1 MKSAD
6 CIRGL
11 AGHSNGAISWK
22 EERTALTGKGRS
34 ICVLVCVFALFLP
47 SSRSYLQ
54 LYASCVTRYPSF
66 LATNVCACV
75 IFRHNVMYLK
85 LTPRSQPT
93 LEDNLI
99 RILLSNKFVPKCNTC
114 TYWPQ
119 LARGLGDDSSPSVLH
134 PSSRSDIIGHLLCS
148 RGRARGGG
156 GMRKGWRRRGR
167 RRGGEE
173 RVCVCARAR
182 ARMSGGGAGRLLR
195 RA

>member
-93 LEDNLI
+93 LEANLI

-156 GMRKGWRRRGR
+156 GDEERMEKKRQKERGR
-167 RRGGEE
+167 RES
-173 RVCVCARAR
+173 VCVCACAR
-182 ARMSGGGAGRLLR
+182 AYVGGGAGRLLR